1 MTFLMNDINNN
12 LFQGCFVEQLL
23 EVCKLGSVY
32 AVNLHTSTLRLYKT
46 IVNSDYFR
54 IILFETYNL
63 CFIKNKINS

>member
-1 MTFLMNDINNN
+1 MTFLLNDINNN

-46 IVNSDYFR
+46 IVNS
-54 IILFETYNL
+54 L
-63 CFIKNKINS
+63 